1 MTKVVNQAMATADGP
16 DVVAEVVLQIARAER
31 PKLRYTAGK
40 AAGQLQFM
48 RSFCSGT
55 LAGNGH
61 PQGAAA
67 RNQTAFSG
75 TLMRPGHTRCRVC
88 CICRAAMTIL

>member
-1 MTKVVNQAMATADGP
+1 MAAETEPIIQKVTKVVNQAMATADGP

-48 RSFCSGT
+48 RSFF
-55 LAGNGH
+55 A
-61 PQGAAA
+61 PA
-67 RNQTAFSG
+67 RLLETGIRRALQLETK
-75 TLMRPGHTRCRVC
+75 RPSQAH
-88 CICRAAMTIL
+88 